1 MGKRVTLMTSVAI
14 LADGVYQVAPL
25 PSAECLN
32 IDTHQHQKIT
42 ADSHEMDSGLSVGLS
57 GLSGLEW
64 RDCALRGSGWRY
76 FALRPDKG

>member
-1 MGKRVTLMTSVAI
+1 MTSVAI

-32 IDTHQHQKIT
+32 IDPHQHQKIT

-57 GLSGLEW
+57 GLGW
-64 RDCALRGSGWRY
+64 RDFALRDSGWRY
-76 FALRPDKG
+76 FALRPFKG